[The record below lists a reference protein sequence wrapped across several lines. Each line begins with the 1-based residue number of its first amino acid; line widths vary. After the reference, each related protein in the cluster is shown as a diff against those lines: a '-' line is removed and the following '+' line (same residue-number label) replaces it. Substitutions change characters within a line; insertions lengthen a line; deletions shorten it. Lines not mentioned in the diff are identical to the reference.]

1 MDRARTPYAI
11 TMWDFSWLE
20 RRWPGAGYEDWDRAL
35 DELADRGYDAV
46 RIDAYPH
53 LLSAGPD
60 RAWDLLPVW
69 NQHSWGAQSAVTV
82 RVGPELAGFVRRV
95 RDRGLRVA
103 LSSWYRQ
110 DREDLR
116 MRIATPRDQAAVW
129 SDTLAY
135 LDRAG
140 LLDAVLFVDLCN
152 EFPLPMWAPYLYG
165 TDQGPG
171 HRRSSP
177 LVAEWMREAVG
188 TLRQSW
194 PELPYT
200 FSFTG
205 QYDDLADQDV
215 GPLDLLEP
223 HVWMAMPGTTDFYE
237 EVGYRFERFDPAG
250 YDNLVAHGKPAYLAR
265 QRHYDE
271 LLFGQIDDIAAWSR
285 SVGKP
290 LVTTECWSVVD
301 YKDWPGLD
309 WDWVMDLNA
318 RALERA
324 AATGRWRGLATS
336 NFAGPQ
342 FAGNWRDVAYHRR
355 LTSLIKKSVLDPD
368 LAGSAP

>member
-1 MDRARTPYAI
+1 MQRATTPYAI

-35 DELADRGYDAV
+35 DELVERGYDAV

-60 RAWDLLPVW
+60 REWDLVPVW
-69 NQHSWGAQSAVTV
+69 NQHSWGAQSAITV
-82 RVGPELAGFVRRV
+82 RVGPELVDFVRRA
-95 RDRGLRVA
+95 RDRGVRVA

-110 DREDLR
+110 DRDDHR
-116 MRIATPRDQAAVW
+116 MRIATPHDQARIW

-140 LLDAVLFVDLCN
+140 VLDAILFVDLCN

-165 TDQGPG
+165 TDQGEG
-171 HRRSSP
+171 HRRSSA
-177 LVAEWMREAVG
+177 LVGNWMRESIDE
-188 TLRQSW
+188 LRRAW
-194 PELPYT
+194 PGVPCT

-205 QYDDLADQDV
+205 QYDDLAAQDV
-215 GPLDLLEP
+215 GAFDLLEP
-223 HVWMAMPGTTDFYE
+223 HVWMAMPGTTSYYAD
-237 EVGYRFERFDPAG
+237 VGYHFERFEPTG
-250 YDNLVAHGKPAYLAR
+250 YDNVVARGRSTYLAH
-265 QRHYDE
+265 QAHYDE
-271 LLFGQIDDIAAWSR
+271 LLFRQIDELAAWSR
-285 SVGKP
+285 SAGKP
-290 LVTTECWSVVD
+290 LVTTECWAIID

-309 WDWVMDLNA
+309 WDWVMDLNE

-324 AATGRWRGLATS
+324 AATGRWAGLATS

-342 FAGNWRDVAYHRR
+342 FVGNWRDIAYHQR

-368 LAGSAP
+368 LTGPAA